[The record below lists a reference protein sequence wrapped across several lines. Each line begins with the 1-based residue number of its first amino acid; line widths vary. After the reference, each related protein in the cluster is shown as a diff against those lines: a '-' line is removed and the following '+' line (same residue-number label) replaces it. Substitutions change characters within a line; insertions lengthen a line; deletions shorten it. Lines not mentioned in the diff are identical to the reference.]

1 MVGRLIR
8 NRAAVGTIGLVLIVA
23 LIRIFA
29 PFIAPNDPYA
39 TDILNKFAGFS
50 QQYPL
55 GTDNLGRCILSRMI
69 YGIRPTL
76 GLAVLTMLGTIGL
89 GALMGLLAGYF
100 RGIVEEV
107 IMRTV
112 DVMLSFP
119 SQIMVFAVVALLGI
133 SVQNVI
139 LANVFIKWAWYARM
153 IRTGVMQYRDR
164 NFVRFSRCIGTPES
178 FILFRHLVPSIA
190 ADLAVLSSLDVGWA
204 IINISTLS
212 FLGLGVQ
219 APTPEWGAMLSE
231 AKNVLTSNPVQM
243 LVPGIAVVILVAAFN
258 LMGDALRDVLDPK
271 EVQK

>member
-23 LIRIFA
+23 LIGIFA

-55 GTDNLGRCILSRMI
+55 GTDNLGRCILLRMI

-231 AKNVLTSNPVQM
+231 AKNVLTSNPIQM